1 MLQFFDVTKKSPW
14 LPQVKALYE
23 SAFPANERIP
33 IKHLLDN
40 KIKREFWAFFDKTD
54 GEDTAPT
61 KFCENFVGNGDNEIA
76 AVKNTAT
83 ENAAAPKFCGFSN
96 SITHGSITN
105 IVYFAVVPELRSR
118 GYGSKILQAIRR
130 QYPDT
135 RIVVD
140 IEVEE
145 DSKDAEELKRRNRRR
160 EFYQRNGFDASP
172 VDYVWQGEHYRLLS
186 AGGTVTEKEFRDFW
200 KEILKDIPGA
210 KYP

>member
-1 MLQFFDVTKKSPW
+1 MPQFFEVTRNSPW

-40 KIKREFWAFFDKTD
+40 KIKREFWAFFD
-54 GEDTAPT
+54 
-61 KFCENFVGNGDNEIA
+61 GDL
-76 AVKNTAT
+76 
-83 ENAAAPKFCGFSN
+83 FCGFSN
-96 SITHGSITN
+96 SISHGDITN
-105 IVYFAVVPELRSR
+105 IVYFAVVPELRSC

-130 QYPDT
+130 QHPDT

-145 DSKDAEELKRRNRRR
+145 DSKDAEELERRNRRR
-160 EFYQRNGFDASP
+160 DFYLRNGFDSSP
-172 VDYVWQGEHYRLLS
+172 FDYVWQGEHYRLLS
-186 AGGTVTEKEFRDFW
+186 AGGTVTDKEFRDFW

>member
-1 MLQFFDVTKKSPW
+1 MLHFFNVTKKSPF

-40 KIKREFWAFFDKTD
+40 KIKREFWAFFDD
-54 GEDTAPT
+54 MP
-61 KFCENFVGNGDNEIA
+61 CENNVGNGNNEIA

-83 ENAAAPKFCGFSN
+83 EIAATSRFCGFSN
-96 SITHGSITN
+96 SISHGDITN
-105 IVYFAVVPELRSR
+105 IVYFAVVPELRCR
-118 GYGSKILQAIRR
+118 GFGSKILQAIREKH
-130 QYPDT
+130 PNS

-145 DSKDAEELKRRNRRR
+145 DSKDTEELKRRNRRR

-172 VDYVWQGEHYRLLS
+172 FEYHWQGEHYRLLS

>member
-1 MLQFFDVTKKSPW
+1 MLQFFDVTRDAPW
-14 LPQVKALYE
+14 FPQVKALYE

-33 IKHLLDN
+33 IKHLLDD
-40 KIKREFWAFFDKTD
+40 KIKREFWAFFD
-54 GEDTAPT
+54 
-61 KFCENFVGNGDNEIA
+61 GDL
-76 AVKNTAT
+76 
-83 ENAAAPKFCGFSN
+83 FCGFSN

-118 GYGSKILQAIRR
+118 GYGSQILQVIRE
-130 QYPDT
+130 QHPDT

-145 DSKDAEELKRRNRRR
+145 DSKDAEELERRNRRR
-160 EFYQRNGFDASP
+160 DFYLRNGFGSSP

-186 AGGTVTEKEFRDFW
+186 AGGSVTEKEFRDFW

>member
-1 MLQFFDVTKKSPW
+1 MSQRDAPW
-14 LPQVKALYE
+14 FPQVKALYE

-33 IKHLLDN
+33 IKHLLDD
-40 KIKREFWAFFDKTD
+40 KIKREFWAFFDKED
-54 GEDTAPT
+54 GA
-61 KFCENFVGNGDNEIA
+61 
-76 AVKNTAT
+76 
-83 ENAAAPKFCGFSN
+83 NAAAPKFCGFSN

-118 GYGSKILQAIRR
+118 GYGSQILQAIRR
-130 QYPDT
+130 QHPDT

-145 DSKDAEELKRRNRRR
+145 DSKDAEELERRNRRR
-160 EFYQRNGFDASP
+160 DFYLRNGFDSSP

-200 KEILKDIPGA
+200 KEILKNVPGA

>member
-1 MLQFFDVTKKSPW
+1 MLQYFEVTKKSPW

-33 IKHLLDN
+33 IKHLLDD
-40 KIKREFWAFFDKTD
+40 KIKREFWAFFNKD
-54 GEDTAPT
+54 
-61 KFCENFVGNGDNEIA
+61 NG
-76 AVKNTAT
+76 

-96 SITHGSITN
+96 SITHGSI
-105 IVYFAVVPELRSR
+105 
-118 GYGSKILQAIRR
+118 
-130 QYPDT
+130 PDT

-145 DSKDAEELKRRNRRR
+145 DSKDAEELERRNRRR
-160 EFYQRNGFDASP
+160 DFYLRNGFDSSP
-172 VDYVWQGEHYRLLS
+172 VDYVWQGEHYRLLT

-200 KEILKDIPGA
+200 KEILKNVPGA

>member
-1 MLQFFDVTKKSPW
+1 MLQFFDVTMKSTY

-33 IKHLLDN
+33 IKHLLDD
-40 KIKREFWAFFDKTD
+40 KIKREFWAFFD
-54 GEDTAPT
+54 
-61 KFCENFVGNGDNEIA
+61 GDL
-76 AVKNTAT
+76 
-83 ENAAAPKFCGFSN
+83 FCGFSN

-118 GYGSKILQAIRR
+118 GYGSQILQVIRE
-130 QYPDT
+130 QHPDT

-145 DSKDAEELKRRNRRR
+145 DSKNAEELERRNRRR
-160 EFYQRNGFDASP
+160 DFYLRNGFGSSP
-172 VDYVWQGEHYRLLS
+172 VDYVWQGEHYRLLT

-200 KEILKDIPGA
+200 KEILKDVPGA

>member
-1 MLQFFDVTKKSPW
+1 MLQYFEVTKKSPW

-40 KIKREFWAFFDKTD
+40 KIKREFWAFFD
-54 GEDTAPT
+54 
-61 KFCENFVGNGDNEIA
+61 GDL
-76 AVKNTAT
+76 
-83 ENAAAPKFCGFSN
+83 FCGFSN

-105 IVYFAVVPELRSR
+105 IVYFAVVPELRCR
-118 GYGSKILQAIRR
+118 GYGSKILQAIREKH
-130 QYPDT
+130 PEA

-145 DSKDAEELKRRNRRR
+145 DSKDAEELERRNRRR
-160 EFYQRNGFDASP
+160 DFYLRNGFDSSP

>member
-1 MLQFFDVTKKSPW
+1 MLQFFEVTKKSPW
-14 LPQVKALYE
+14 FSQVKALYE

-40 KIKREFWAFFDKTD
+40 KIKREFWAFFDKED
-54 GEDTAPT
+54 GASGT
-61 KFCENFVGNGDNEIA
+61 
-76 AVKNTAT
+76 
-83 ENAAAPKFCGFSN
+83 APKFCGFSN

-118 GYGSKILQAIRR
+118 GYGSQILQAIRR
-130 QYPDT
+130 QHPNT

-145 DSKDAEELKRRNRRR
+145 DSKDDEELERRNRRR
-160 EFYQRNGFDASP
+160 EFYLRNGFDAAP
-172 VDYVWQGEHYRLLS
+172 VEYHWQGEHYRLLS

-200 KEILKDIPGA
+200 KEVLKDIPGA

>member
-1 MLQFFDVTKKSPW
+1 MSTTLQIIEIKKGSPY
-14 LPQVKALYE
+14 LPQVQALYE

-40 KIKREFWAFFDKTD
+40 KIKREFWAFFDGD
-54 GEDTAPT
+54 L
-61 KFCENFVGNGDNEIA
+61 FCW
-76 AVKNTAT
+76 
-83 ENAAAPKFCGFSN
+83 FSN
-96 SITHGSITN
+96 SISHGDITN

-118 GYGSKILQAIRR
+118 GYGSQILQAIRR
-130 QYPDT
+130 QHPNT

-145 DSKDAEELKRRNRRR
+145 DSKNAEELKRRNRRR
-160 EFYQRNGFDASP
+160 EFYTRNGFDSSP

-186 AGGTVTEKEFRDFW
+186 AGGTVTDKEFRDFW

>member
-1 MLQFFDVTKKSPW
+1 MLQFFDVTMKSTY

-33 IKHLLDN
+33 IKHLLDD
-40 KIKREFWAFFDKTD
+40 KIKREFLAFFNKD
-54 GEDTAPT
+54 
-61 KFCENFVGNGDNEIA
+61 NG
-76 AVKNTAT
+76 

-118 GYGSKILQAIRR
+118 GYGSQILQVIRE
-130 QYPDT
+130 QHPDT

-145 DSKDAEELKRRNRRR
+145 DSKDAEELERRNRRR
-160 EFYQRNGFDASP
+160 DFYLRNGFGSSP
-172 VDYVWQGEHYRLLS
+172 VDYVWQGEHYRLL
-186 AGGTVTEKEFRDFW
+186 
-200 KEILKDIPGA
+200 IGA
-210 KYP
+210 LRIIFSQFPQ

>member
-1 MLQFFDVTKKSPW
+1 MLQFFDVTRDAPW
-14 LPQVKALYE
+14 FPQVKALYE
-23 SAFPANERIP
+23 SAFPANERIS
-33 IKHLLDN
+33 IKHLLDD
-40 KIKREFWAFFDKTD
+40 KIKREFWAFFDKED
-54 GEDTAPT
+54 G
-61 KFCENFVGNGDNEIA
+61 
-76 AVKNTAT
+76 

-118 GYGSKILQAIRR
+118 GYGSQILQVIRE
-130 QYPDT
+130 QHPDT

-145 DSKDAEELKRRNRRR
+145 DSKDAEELERRNRRR
-160 EFYQRNGFDASP
+160 EFYTRNGFDSSP
-172 VDYVWQGEHYRLLS
+172 FDYVWQGEHYRLLS

-200 KEILKDIPGA
+200 KEILKNVPGA

>member
-1 MLQFFDVTKKSPW
+1 MLQYFEVTKKSPW

-33 IKHLLDN
+33 IKHLLDD
-40 KIKREFWAFFDKTD
+40 KIKREFWAFFD
-54 GEDTAPT
+54 
-61 KFCENFVGNGDNEIA
+61 GDL
-76 AVKNTAT
+76 
-83 ENAAAPKFCGFSN
+83 FCGFSN

-118 GYGSKILQAIRR
+118 GYGSQILQTIRK
-130 QYPDT
+130 QHPDT

-145 DSKDAEELKRRNRRR
+145 DSKDAEELERRNRRR
-160 EFYQRNGFDASP
+160 EFYTRNGFDSSP

-200 KEILKDIPGA
+200 KEILKDIPGT

>member
-1 MLQFFDVTKKSPW
+1 MLHFFDVTKKSPW

-33 IKHLLDN
+33 IKHLLDD
-40 KIKREFWAFFDKTD
+40 KIKREFWAFFD
-54 GEDTAPT
+54 
-61 KFCENFVGNGDNEIA
+61 GDL
-76 AVKNTAT
+76 
-83 ENAAAPKFCGFSN
+83 FCGFSN

-118 GYGSKILQAIRR
+118 GYGSQILQAIRR
-130 QYPDT
+130 QHPDT

-145 DSKDAEELKRRNRRR
+145 DSKDAEELERRNRRR
-160 EFYQRNGFDASP
+160 EFYTRNGFDSSP

-200 KEILKDIPGA
+200 KKILKNVPGA

>member
-23 SAFPANERIP
+23 SAFPENERIP
-33 IKHLLDN
+33 IKQLLDN
-40 KIKREFWAFFDKTD
+40 KIKREFWAFFDKED
-54 GEDTAPT
+54 GES
-61 KFCENFVGNGDNEIA
+61 G
-76 AVKNTAT
+76 
-83 ENAAAPKFCGFSN
+83 AAPKFCGFSN

-105 IVYFAVVPELRSR
+105 IVYFAVVPELRCH
-118 GYGSKILQAIRR
+118 GYGSQILQVIRR
-130 QYPDT
+130 QHPDT

-145 DSKDAEELKRRNRRR
+145 DSKDAEELERRNRRR
-160 EFYQRNGFDASP
+160 DFYLRNGFDSSP
-172 VDYVWQGEHYRLLS
+172 VDYVWQGEHYRLLT

-200 KEILKDIPGA
+200 KEILKNVTGA

>member
-1 MLQFFDVTKKSPW
+1 MLQIIEIKKGSPY

-23 SAFPANERIP
+23 TAFPENERIP
-33 IKHLLDN
+33 IKHLLDD
-40 KIKREFWAFFDKTD
+40 KIKREFWAFFDDTLRKNH
-54 GEDTAPT
+54 GE
-61 KFCENFVGNGDNEIA
+61 KGDSEIA
-76 AVKNTAT
+76 APHT
-83 ENAAAPKFCGFSN
+83 FCGFSN
-96 SITHGSITN
+96 SITHGNITN

-118 GYGSKILQAIRR
+118 GYGSQILQAIREKH
-130 QYPDT
+130 PT
-135 RIVVD
+135 SRIVVD

-145 DSKDAEELKRRNRRR
+145 DSKDAEELERRNRRR
-160 EFYQRNGFDASP
+160 NFYQRNGFEASP

>member
-1 MLQFFDVTKKSPW
+1 MLQFFDVTRDAPW
-14 LPQVKALYE
+14 FPQVKALYE

-33 IKHLLDN
+33 IKHLLDD
-40 KIKREFWAFFDKTD
+40 KIKREFWAFFD
-54 GEDTAPT
+54 
-61 KFCENFVGNGDNEIA
+61 GDL
-76 AVKNTAT
+76 
-83 ENAAAPKFCGFSN
+83 FCGFSN

-118 GYGSKILQAIRR
+118 GYGSQILQAIRR
-130 QYPDT
+130 QHPDT

-145 DSKDAEELKRRNRRR
+145 DSKDAEELERRNRRR

>member
-1 MLQFFDVTKKSPW
+1 MLQFFDVTRDAPW
-14 LPQVKALYE
+14 FPQVKALYE

-33 IKHLLDN
+33 IKHLLDY
-40 KIKREFWAFFDKTD
+40 KIRREFWAFFDKED
-54 GEDTAPT
+54 GGDAATPT
-61 KFCENFVGNGDNEIA
+61 
-76 AVKNTAT
+76 
-83 ENAAAPKFCGFSN
+83 FCGFSN

-118 GYGSKILQAIRR
+118 GYGSQILQAIRR
-130 QYPDT
+130 QHPNT

-145 DSKDAEELKRRNRRR
+145 DSKDAEELERRNRRR
-160 EFYQRNGFDASP
+160 KFYTRTGFDSSP
-172 VDYVWQGEHYRLLS
+172 FDYVWQGEHYRLLT

-200 KEILKDIPGA
+200 KEILKNIPGA

>member
-1 MLQFFDVTKKSPW
+1 MLQIIEIKKSSPY
-14 LPQVKALYE
+14 LPQVQALYE

-33 IKHLLDN
+33 MKQLLDD
-40 KIKREFWAFFDKTD
+40 KIKREFWAFFDEET
-54 GEDTAPT
+54 
-61 KFCENFVGNGDNEIA
+61 
-76 AVKNTAT
+76 
-83 ENAAAPKFCGFSN
+83 FCGFSN
-96 SITHGSITN
+96 SISHSDITN

-118 GYGSKILQAIRR
+118 GYGSKILQAIRK
-130 QYPDT
+130 QHPDT
-135 RIVVD
+135 RIIVD

>member
-1 MLQFFDVTKKSPW
+1 MLQFFDVTRDASW
-14 LPQVKALYE
+14 FPQVKALYE

-33 IKHLLDN
+33 IKHLLDD
-40 KIKREFWAFFDKTD
+40 KIKREFWAFFD
-54 GEDTAPT
+54 
-61 KFCENFVGNGDNEIA
+61 GDM
-76 AVKNTAT
+76 
-83 ENAAAPKFCGFSN
+83 FCGFSN
-96 SITHGSITN
+96 AITHGSITN

-130 QYPDT
+130 QHPDT

-145 DSKDAEELKRRNRRR
+145 DSKDAVELERRNRRR
-160 EFYQRNGFDASP
+160 EFYTRNGFDASP

-186 AGGTVTEKEFRDFW
+186 AGGPVTEKEFRDFW

>member
-1 MLQFFDVTKKSPW
+1 MLQFFEVTKKSPW

-23 SAFPANERIP
+23 SAFPANERIS

-40 KIKREFWAFFDKTD
+40 KIKREFWAFFD
-54 GEDTAPT
+54 
-61 KFCENFVGNGDNEIA
+61 GDL
-76 AVKNTAT
+76 
-83 ENAAAPKFCGFSN
+83 FCGFSN

-105 IVYFAVVPELRSR
+105 IIYFAVMPELRSR
-118 GYGSKILQAIRR
+118 GYGSQILQVIRE
-130 QYPDT
+130 QHPDT

-145 DSKDAEELKRRNRRR
+145 DSKDAEELERRNRRR
-160 EFYQRNGFDASP
+160 EFYQRNGFDSSP
-172 VDYVWQGEHYRLLS
+172 VDYIWQGEHYRLLT
-186 AGGTVTEKEFRDFW
+186 AGGTVTEKEFRNFW

>member
-1 MLQFFDVTKKSPW
+1 MLLYFEVTKKSPW

-33 IKHLLDN
+33 IKHLLDD
-40 KIKREFWAFFDKTD
+40 KIKREFWAFFDKED
-54 GEDTAPT
+54 G
-61 KFCENFVGNGDNEIA
+61 
-76 AVKNTAT
+76 

-105 IVYFAVVPELRSR
+105 IIYFAVIPELRSR
-118 GYGSKILQAIRR
+118 GYGSQILQAIRR
-130 QYPDT
+130 QHPDT

-145 DSKDAEELKRRNRRR
+145 DSKDAEELERRNRRR
-160 EFYQRNGFDASP
+160 EFYTRNGFNASP
-172 VDYVWQGEHYRLLS
+172 VDYVWQGEHYRLLT

>member
-1 MLQFFDVTKKSPW
+1 MLQFFDVTRDAPW
-14 LPQVKALYE
+14 FPQVKALYE
-23 SAFPANERIP
+23 SAFPATERIP

-40 KIKREFWAFFDKTD
+40 KIKREFWAFFDKED
-54 GEDTAPT
+54 GAND
-61 KFCENFVGNGDNEIA
+61 
-76 AVKNTAT
+76 
-83 ENAAAPKFCGFSN
+83 AAPKFCGFSN

-118 GYGSKILQAIRR
+118 GYGSQILQAIRR
-130 QYPDT
+130 QHPNT

-145 DSKDAEELKRRNRRR
+145 DSKNAEELERRNRRR
-160 EFYQRNGFDASP
+160 EFYTRNGFDSSP

>member
-1 MLQFFDVTKKSPW
+1 MLQFFDVTRDAPW
-14 LPQVKALYE
+14 FPQVKALYE

-33 IKHLLDN
+33 IKHLLDD
-40 KIKREFWAFFDKTD
+40 KIKREFWAFFD
-54 GEDTAPT
+54 
-61 KFCENFVGNGDNEIA
+61 GDL
-76 AVKNTAT
+76 
-83 ENAAAPKFCGFSN
+83 FCGFSN

-118 GYGSKILQAIRR
+118 GYGSQILQAIRR
-130 QYPDT
+130 QHPDT
-135 RIVVD
+135 RFVVD

-145 DSKDAEELKRRNRRR
+145 DSKNAEELERRNRRR
-160 EFYQRNGFDASP
+160 EFYTRNGFDASP

-186 AGGTVTEKEFRDFW
+186 AGGTVTDKEFRDFW

>member
-33 IKHLLDN
+33 IKHLLDD
-40 KIKREFWAFFDKTD
+40 KIKREFWA
-54 GEDTAPT
+54 E
-61 KFCENFVGNGDNEIA
+61 
-76 AVKNTAT
+76 NTAD
-83 ENAAAPKFCGFSN
+83 ENTAAPKFCGFSN
-96 SITHGSITN
+96 SISLGDITN

-118 GYGSKILQAIRR
+118 GYGSQILQVIRR
-130 QYPDT
+130 QHPDT

-145 DSKDAEELKRRNRRR
+145 DSKDAEELERRNRRR
-160 EFYQRNGFDASP
+160 DFYQRNGFDPSP
-172 VDYVWQGEHYRLLS
+172 FDYVWQGEHYRLLS
-186 AGGTVTEKEFRDFW
+186 AGGIVTEKEFRNFW
-200 KEILKDIPGA
+200 KEILKNVPGA

>member
-1 MLQFFDVTKKSPW
+1 MLQFFDVTKNSPW

-33 IKHLLDN
+33 IKHLLDD
-40 KIKREFWAFFDKTD
+40 KIKREFWAFFDKED
-54 GEDTAPT
+54 GAND
-61 KFCENFVGNGDNEIA
+61 
-76 AVKNTAT
+76 
-83 ENAAAPKFCGFSN
+83 AAPKFCGFSN
-96 SITHGSITN
+96 SISHGDITN
-105 IVYFAVVPELRSR
+105 IVYFAVEPELRSR
-118 GYGSKILQAIRR
+118 GYGSQILQAIRR
-130 QYPDT
+130 QHPDT

-145 DSKDAEELKRRNRRR
+145 DSKDAEELERRNRRR
-160 EFYQRNGFDASP
+160 EFYTRNGFNASP

-200 KEILKDIPGA
+200 KEILKNVPGA

>member
-1 MLQFFDVTKKSPW
+1 MLQYFEVTKKSPW
-14 LPQVKALYE
+14 FPQVKALYE

-33 IKHLLDN
+33 IKHLLDD
-40 KIKREFWAFFDKTD
+40 KIKREFWAFFYKDD
-54 GEDTAPT
+54 G
-61 KFCENFVGNGDNEIA
+61 
-76 AVKNTAT
+76 

-118 GYGSKILQAIRR
+118 GYGSQILQVIRE
-130 QYPDT
+130 QHPDT

-145 DSKDAEELKRRNRRR
+145 DSKDAEELERRNRRR
-160 EFYQRNGFDASP
+160 DFYLRNGFGSSP
-172 VDYVWQGEHYRLLS
+172 VDYVWQGEHYRLLT

-200 KEILKDIPGA
+200 KEILKNVPGA

>member
-1 MLQFFDVTKKSPW
+1 MLQFFDVTKDAPW
-14 LPQVKALYE
+14 FPQVKALYE

-61 KFCENFVGNGDNEIA
+61 KSCENSVGNGDNEIA

-83 ENAAAPKFCGFSN
+83 EIAATPKFCGFSN
-96 SITHGSITN
+96 SISHGDITN
-105 IVYFAVVPELRSR
+105 IVYFAVVPELRCR
-118 GYGSKILQAIRR
+118 GFGSKILQAIRR
-130 QYPDT
+130 QHPDT

-145 DSKDAEELKRRNRRR
+145 DSKDAEELERRNRRR
-160 EFYQRNGFDASP
+160 DFYQRNGFDASP
-172 VDYVWQGEHYRLLS
+172 VEYHWQGEHYRLLS
-186 AGGTVTEKEFRDFW
+186 AGGIVTEKEFRDFW

>member
-33 IKHLLDN
+33 IKHLLDD
-40 KIKREFWAFFDKTD
+40 KIKREFWTFFD
-54 GEDTAPT
+54 
-61 KFCENFVGNGDNEIA
+61 GDL
-76 AVKNTAT
+76 
-83 ENAAAPKFCGFSN
+83 FCGFSN

-118 GYGSKILQAIRR
+118 GYGSQILQVIRE
-130 QYPDT
+130 QHPDT

-145 DSKDAEELKRRNRRR
+145 DSKDAEELERRNRRR
-160 EFYQRNGFDASP
+160 EFYTRNGFDSSP
-172 VDYVWQGEHYRLLS
+172 VDYIWQGEHYRLLT

-200 KEILKDIPGA
+200 KEILKNVPGA

>member
-1 MLQFFDVTKKSPW
+1 MLQFFDVTRDAPW
-14 LPQVKALYE
+14 FSQVKALYE

-33 IKHLLDN
+33 IKHLLDD
-40 KIKREFWAFFDKTD
+40 KIKREFWAFFNKD
-54 GEDTAPT
+54 
-61 KFCENFVGNGDNEIA
+61 NG
-76 AVKNTAT
+76 

-118 GYGSKILQAIRR
+118 GYGSQILQAIRR
-130 QYPDT
+130 QHPDT
-135 RIVVD
+135 CIVVD

-145 DSKDAEELKRRNRRR
+145 DSKDAEELERRIRRR
-160 EFYQRNGFDASP
+160 EFYTRNGFDSSP

-200 KEILKDIPGA
+200 KEILKNVPGA